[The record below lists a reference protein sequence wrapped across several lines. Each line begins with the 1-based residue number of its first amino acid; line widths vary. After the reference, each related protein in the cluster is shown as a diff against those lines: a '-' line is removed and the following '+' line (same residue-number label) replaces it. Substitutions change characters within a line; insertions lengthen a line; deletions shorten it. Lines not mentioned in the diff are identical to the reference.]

1 MYLVAFASLLP
12 LVPPSLCL
20 SDLPTV
26 SNLWIRGSMLLTV
39 LQILPL
45 IQRSLTLSSPVQRTN
60 VIHALIS
67 ILETPSSPST
77 DTILHSSASSLVSA
91 LLTSSVPSPETPTSS
106 KVRQSALACLALIPD
121 TIRFEVLY
129 KQKAEVIKELGKA
142 VDDRIRDVRTE
153 AVECR
158 ARWSRYGQ
166 AT

>member
-1 MYLVAFASLLP
+1 MYLVSFASLLP

-26 SNLWIRGSMLLTV
+26 SNLWTSESMALNI

-60 VIHALIS
+60 VIHALTS

-77 DTILHSSASSLVSA
+77 DTILHSSAPSLVSA
-91 LLTSSVPSPETPTSS
+91 LLASSIPSSEIITSSN
-106 KVRQSALACLALIPD
+106 VRQSALACLAIIPD
-121 TIRFEVLY
+121 TIRLEVLH
-129 KQKAEVIKELGKA
+129 KQKAEVIRELGKA
-142 VDDRIRDVRTE
+142 VDDRNRDVRKE

-158 ARWSRYGQ
+158 ARWYRYGQ

>member
-20 SDLPTV
+20 SDLPT
-26 SNLWIRGSMLLTV
+26 
-39 LQILPL
+39 ILPL
-45 IQRSLTLSSPVQRTN
+45 IQRSLTLSSPAQRTN
-60 VIHALIS
+60 VIHALTS

-77 DTILHSSASSLVSA
+77 DTIFHSSASSLVSA
-91 LLTSSVPSPETPTSS
+91 LLASSIPSPETSTSS
-106 KVRQSALACLALIPD
+106 KVRQSALSCLAIIPD
-121 TIRFEVLY
+121 TIRFEVLH

-142 VDDRIRDVRTE
+142 VDDRIRDVRKE

-158 ARWSRYGQ
+158 ARWYRYGQ